1 MPKRKSKSKSK
12 RKPFL
17 ERRTVARPKNGSN
30 GNPFIANDFKEQDT
44 WRMFRIM
51 SEFVEGFEA
60 LRNIRP
66 AVTIFGSARTLQNA
80 EDYQRA
86 RLVAYSLSKKG
97 FSVITGGGP
106 GIMEA
111 ANMGAH
117 EAGGRSVG
125 CNIEL
130 PFEQKPNPYINLPV
144 NFHYFFIRKVM
155 FLRYTSAVIVMPGG
169 FGTLDELFE
178 VLTLV
183 QTHKIDPVPIILVD
197 KGFWK
202 GAIEWIRNTILAD
215 RHYIDKTDPDLFHV
229 VDKPEEV
236 VQIVTKYYRYKK
248 L

>member
-1 MPKRKSKSKSK
+1 MPKSKPKT
-12 RKPFL
+12 RG
-17 ERRTVARPKNGSN
+17 ERRAIARPKNGLSSQ
-30 GNPFIANDFKEQDT
+30 NPYIANDFKEQDT

-80 EDYQRA
+80 EDFQLA
-86 RLVAYSLSKKG
+86 RLIGYSLSKKG
-97 FSVITGGGP
+97 FSIITGGGP

-155 FLRYTSAVIVMPGG
+155 FLRYTSAVVVMPGG
-169 FGTLDELFE
+169 FGTMDELFE
-178 VLTLV
+178 TLTLV
-183 QTHKIDPVPIILVD
+183 QTHKIDPMPIILVD
-197 KGFWK
+197 KKYWQG
-202 GAIEWIRNTILAD
+202 GIDWIKNTILGD
-215 RHYIDKTDPDLFHV
+215 RHYIDKDDMNIFHV

-236 VQIVTKYYRYKK
+236 VQIITKYYRYKK

>member
-1 MPKRKSKSKSK
+1 MNMPKSKPKHK
-12 RKPFL
+12 ENFV
-17 ERRTVARPKNGSN
+17 ERRSIARPKNGLSQ
-30 GNPFIANDFKEQDT
+30 NPYIANDFKEQDT

-80 EDYQRA
+80 EDYQLA
-86 RLVAYSLSKKG
+86 RLLAYSLSKKG

-111 ANMGAH
+111 ANLGAH

-169 FGTLDELFE
+169 FGTMDELFE

-197 KGFWK
+197 KQYWK
-202 GAIEWIRNTILAD
+202 GLGDWIKNTILD
-215 RHYIDKTDPDLFHV
+215 NRRYIDKGDLDIFHV

-236 VQIVTKYYRYKK
+236 VQIITKYYRYKK

>member
-1 MPKRKSKSKSK
+1 MPKRKEK
-12 RKPFL
+12 RSA
-17 ERRTVARPKNGSN
+17 ARPKNGN
-30 GNPFIANDFKEQDT
+30 VKAANPYIANEFKDQDT

-66 AVTIFGSARTLQNA
+66 AVTLFGSARTLQNA
-80 EDYQRA
+80 EDYQMA
-86 RLVAYSLSKKG
+86 RKIGYGLSKKG

-106 GIMEA
+106 GVMEA
-111 ANMGAH
+111 ANLGAH

-155 FLRYTSAVIVMPGG
+155 FLRYTSAVVVLPGG
-169 FGTLDELFE
+169 FGTMDELFE

-183 QTHKIDPVPIILVD
+183 QTHKIDPFPVVLVN
-197 KGFWK
+197 KKFWQ
-202 GAIEWIRNTILAD
+202 GALDWIKNTVYAE
-215 RHYIDKTDPDLFHV
+215 RKYIDKDDVNIFHL
-229 VDKPEEV
+229 VDTPEEAI
-236 VQIVTKYYRYKK
+236 QIITKYYKYKK
-248 L
+248 LL

>member
-1 MPKRKSKSKSK
+1 MPKRKSNKTI
-12 RKPFL
+12 
-17 ERRTVARPKNGSN
+17 ERRAIVRPKNGAS
-30 GNPFIANDFKEQDT
+30 GNPFIANEFKDQDT

-66 AVTIFGSARTLQNA
+66 AVTIFGSARSLQNS
-80 EDYQRA
+80 EDYQLSRKIA
-86 RLVAYSLSKKG
+86 HRLSKKG

-106 GIMEA
+106 GIMEG
-111 ANMGAH
+111 ANLGAH

-169 FGTLDELFE
+169 FGTMDEFFE

-183 QTHKIDPVPIILVD
+183 QTKKIDPIPIILV
-197 KGFWK
+197 KKEFWQ
-202 GAIEWIRNTILAD
+202 GGIDWIKNTILGN
-215 RHYIDKTDPDLFHV
+215 RHYIDKGDVDLFNL
-229 VDKPEEV
+229 VDKAEEV
-236 VQIVTKYYRYKK
+236 DAIISKYYRYKK

>member
-1 MPKRKSKSKSK
+1 MPKPKRKPK
-12 RKPFL
+12 FI
-17 ERRTVARPKNGSN
+17 ERRNPSRPKPSASQ
-30 GNPFIANDFKEQDT
+30 NPFIANDFKEQDT

-66 AVTIFGSARTLQNA
+66 AVTIFGSARTQENA
-80 EDYQRA
+80 EDS
-86 RLVAYSLSKKG
+86 RLAKEIGCRLTKKG

-106 GIMEA
+106 GVMEG
-111 ANMGAH
+111 ANRGAH

-169 FGTLDELFE
+169 FGTMDEFFE
-178 VLTLV
+178 VITLV
-183 QTHKIDPVPIILVD
+183 QT
-197 KGFWK
+197 
-202 GAIEWIRNTILAD
+202 
-215 RHYIDKTDPDLFHV
+215 
-229 VDKPEEV
+229 
-236 VQIVTKYYRYKK
+236 
-248 L
+248 